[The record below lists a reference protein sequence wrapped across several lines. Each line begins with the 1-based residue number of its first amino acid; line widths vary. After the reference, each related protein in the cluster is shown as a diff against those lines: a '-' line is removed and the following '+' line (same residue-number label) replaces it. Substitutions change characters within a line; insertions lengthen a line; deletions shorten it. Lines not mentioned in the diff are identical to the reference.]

1 CDPATPVRSLTD
13 EERMLLVKE
22 GDVDVFAEI
31 VERYKGVVFN
41 LALSILRSRED
52 AEEAAQD
59 AFLKLFRARHLY
71 DADRPLE
78 PWLLRIAGNACRD
91 LLRRRRASALPVVRD
106 DVGENLAALVADIR
120 ADGRESRALLSQAI
134 RHELEQLSDKYRV
147 PLELK
152 YRHGFT
158 NQQIAEAVG
167 ISVSNVKVRVARAK
181 DVLESRLE
189 RILEG

>member
-1 CDPATPVRSLTD
+1 VRSLTD
-13 EERMLLVKE
+13 EDLMLLVKE
-22 GDVDVFAEI
+22 GDVDVFAQI
-31 VERYKGVVFN
+31 VERYKSVVFN

-71 DADRPLE
+71 DPSRPLE
-78 PWLLRIAGNACRD
+78 PWLLRIAGNTCRD
-91 LLRRRRASALPVVRD
+91 LLRRRRAATLPVVRD
-106 DVGENLAALVADIR
+106 EVGDSLAALIADVR
-120 ADGRESRALLSQAI
+120 SDGRESRAVLSQAI

-158 NQQIAEAVG
+158 NHQIAEAVG

-189 RILEG
+189 RILER

>member
-1 CDPATPVRSLTD
+1 LPPVRELSD
-13 EERMLLVKE
+13 EDLMLRVKQGE
-22 GDVDVFAEI
+22 VDVFEII
-31 VERYKGVVFN
+31 VERFKGVVFN

-59 AFLKLFRARHLY
+59 AFLKLFRASQLY

-78 PWLLRIAGNACRD
+78 PWLLRIAGNTCRD
-91 LLRRRRASALPVVRD
+91 ALRRRRAAALPVARED
-106 DVGENLAALVADIR
+106 GGDSLAGLIADIR
-120 ADGRESRALLSQAI
+120 ADGRESRTILSQAI

-147 PLELK
+147 PLDLK

>member
-1 CDPATPVRSLTD
+1 
-13 EERMLLVKE
+13 MLLVKG
-22 GDVDVFAEI
+22 GDVDVFAI
-31 VERYKGVVFN
+31 VVERYKSVVYG
-41 LALSILRSRED
+41 LAASILRSRED

-71 DADRPLE
+71 DVDRPLE
-78 PWLLRIAGNACRD
+78 PWLLRIAGNTCRD
-91 LLRRRRASALPVVRD
+91 LLRRRRASSLPVVRD
-106 DVGENLAALVADIR
+106 EVGENLAALVADVR
-120 ADGRESRALLSQAI
+120 TDGRESRSMLSQAV
-134 RHELEQLSDKYRV
+134 RHELAQLSDKYRV

>member
-1 CDPATPVRSLTD
+1 MRDLSD
-13 EERMLLVKE
+13 EDLMLLVKG
-22 GDVDVFAEI
+22 GDVDVFARI
-31 VERYKGVVFN
+31 VERYKGVVYS
-41 LALSILRSRED
+41 LAASILRSRED

-78 PWLLRIAGNACRD
+78 PWLLRIAGNTCRD
-91 LLRRRRASALPVVRD
+91 LLRRRRSSALPVVRD
-106 DVGENLAALVADIR
+106 ELGENLAALVCDAR
-120 ADGRESRALLSQAI
+120 ADGREARSMLSQAI
-134 RHELEQLSDKYRV
+134 RHELDQLSDKYRV

-189 RILEG
+189 KILEG